1 LRDTAD
7 GLHRQLL
14 IALCCDF
21 GFRCLDI
28 CRVVN
33 IVTAG
38 RPISSVLDANEIRT
52 NFRTCE
58 RSAALSEAEY
68 RSAESGNGESEAY
81 EQFRHDQYSLIK

>member
-21 GFRCLDI
+21 CFCCLDI
-28 CRVVN
+28 CGVVN

-38 RPISSVLDANEIRT
+38 RPISSVLDADEIRT

-68 RSAESGNGESEAY
+68 RGAKSGNGESEAY
-81 EQFRHDQYSLIK
+81 EQF